1 MSEENALPTVTAP
14 DDGVIV
20 NTGDVTETP
29 EKCADLATAS
39 EAEHEQKPQESDY
52 SEGAKKAINKKHWE
66 AKEAQRETAAIQAE
80 LDALKA
86 SQEPTGTAPIV
97 PELPDIELLSN
108 EEFKEQMKARDNALT
123 QQADFNAAQNY
134 QTKQAQI
141 QQDEALRQQQVYA
154 GNLRTT
160 YANKATERGFDD
172 DEVLRAALAIDSG
185 VSAAVADMLLTV
197 DDGPDMTLYLLQN
210 PENLTAMQSMSV
222 HQQINHMSNVVR
234 INAESLKPKTND
246 APPPPTDIAAGG
258 PVKQT
263 DPLLEGVVIQ
273 TYT

>member
-1 MSEENALPTVTAP
+1 MP
-14 DDGVIV
+14 D
-20 NTGDVTETP
+20 
-29 EKCADLATAS
+29 
-39 EAEHEQKPQESDY
+39 
-52 SEGAKKAINKKHWE
+52 
-66 AKEAQRETAAIQAE
+66 
-80 LDALKA
+80 
-86 SQEPTGTAPIV
+86 
-97 PELPDIELLSN
+97 LPDIELLSN

-141 QQDEALRQQQVYA
+141 QQDEALRQQQVDA

-160 YANKATERGFDD
+160 YANKATERGFDA
-172 DEVLRAALAIDSG
+172 DEVLRASLAIDNG
-185 VSAAVADMLLTV
+185 VSAAVAAMLLTV
-197 DDGPDMTLYLLQN
+197 DDGLDRPLYLLQN

-246 APPPPTDIAAGG
+246 APPPPTDIQAGG